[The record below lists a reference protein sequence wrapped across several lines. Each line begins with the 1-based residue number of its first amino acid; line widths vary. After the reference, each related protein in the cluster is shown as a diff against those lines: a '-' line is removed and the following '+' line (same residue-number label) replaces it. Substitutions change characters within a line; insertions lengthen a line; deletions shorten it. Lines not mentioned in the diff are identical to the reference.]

1 MARKDATLLW
11 HLGHRMRVRENT
23 CPPVTLHCLPRTLGC
38 AASCSPLSP
47 LILPSVFFCIPF
59 QTEMLTVCCCILPD
73 TWHRSFP
80 HWHFCATVLRT
91 QIFCSFL
98 IFSVCLCMLRFGL
111 AVLPCRSSP
120 KPLREWQPL
129 LSSSSLMRI
138 IISLPH
144 NTFQCSTTYNSVAG
158 TCFQEQIL

>member
-1 MARKDATLLW
+1 MQPFRGIWVTGCESGKTLARQ
-11 HLGHRMRVRENT
+11 
-23 CPPVTLHCLPRTLGC
+23 LPFIVYHVHW
-38 AASCSPLSP
+38 AVPHPAPLSP
-47 LILPSVFFCIPF
+47 LSSCRQYSSASPF

-98 IFSVCLCMLRFGL
+98 IFSVRLCMLRFGL

-144 NTFQCSTTYNSVAG
+144 NTFQCSTNYSSVAG